1 MLFRGGAY
9 NRITRL
15 FAGLV
20 VLAMGAPLLLFRNPA
35 ILLVGLA
42 ICGVGVG
49 AVVWQGVQM
58 WRERPDPYDLNRLW
72 DTAPA
77 EPETPPEK
85 PTDANMVY
93 CHRCG
98 SSMSEVH
105 AICPQCGNF
114 LGS

>member
-1 MLFRGGAY
+1 MFFSGGVG
-9 NRITRL
+9 NRMTRL

-20 VLAMGAPLLLFRNPA
+20 ILAMGAPLLLFRNPI

-42 ICGVGVG
+42 ICGVGLG
-49 AVVWQGVQM
+49 AVLWQGVQI
-58 WRERPDPYDLNRLW
+58 WRERVDPYDLTRLW
-72 DTAPA
+72 DTPPA
-77 EPETPPEK
+77 EPPVAI
-85 PTDANMVY
+85 PTDATLIY

>member
-1 MLFRGGAY
+1 MLFRGGNY

-20 VLAMGAPLLLFRNPA
+20 VLAMGAPLLLFRNPV
-35 ILLVGLA
+35 ILLLGAA
-42 ICGVGVG
+42 ICGIGFG

-58 WRERPDPYDLNRLW
+58 WREREDPYDLNKLW
-72 DTAPA
+72 DTP
-77 EPETPPEK
+77 PPEPDT
-85 PTDANMVY
+85 PTKTSADATLIY

-114 LGS
+114 LGT